1 MPDGR
6 PVTKLLLRSDVRRR
20 GGSLHDKKRQKRIK
34 HPTVNRPVAMASS
47 ALLTVRGV
55 EYGVGLTADGE
66 ALRVDLQDT
75 QTGELWSGTFN
86 TRCEGGSA
94 R

>member
-1 MPDGR
+1 MQNAAIAQQQNGAT
-6 PVTKLLLRSDVRRR
+6 TKGQILAR
-20 GGSLHDKKRQKRIK
+20 
-34 HPTVNRPVAMASS
+34 TVNRPVAMASS

-94 R
+94 LTGP